1 MPQIRGIAVNWRFG
15 SKGYPEPAT
24 DIDLLGDSIYTILMT
39 LPGERVYRPTFGCN
53 LKRLLFTNMSAAA
66 SVRAVTEAREAIRLN
81 EDRVIVDDIT
91 LDQNASSN
99 TISMLVVWRPLGSAA
114 QQQRTVV
121 EFEGGG

>member
-1 MPQIRGIAVNWRFG
+1 
-15 SKGYPEPAT
+15 
-24 DIDLLGDSIYTILMT
+24 
-39 LPGERVYRPTFGCN
+39 
-53 LKRLLFTNMSAAA
+53 MSAAA

-81 EDRVIVDDIT
+81 ENRVIVDDIT